1 TIPMEAVSPVS
12 RAYSSA
18 SQKYSSVALAPS
30 SVFSVATAGK
40 LGSGT
45 FWAGPSADAGM
56 YSVGS
61 TSDASVVSSSST
73 SSSLVHPARHTV
85 MDSAARQ
92 ANIRAEAGCFDKDI
106 KALSMSEDL
115 ELSKQ
120 NSLSEQCN
128 PYLTCRLGKSST
140 MSRDPCSYPH
150 RRR

>member
-1 TIPMEAVSPVS
+1 DLFVSSSTVVRTSFVSTLISPCITVQNSSSYDSFQPSNDSWQKAQSVLDTIPMEAVSPVS

-61 TSDASVVSSSST
+61 TSDASVVSSS
-73 SSSLVHPARHTV
+73 
-85 MDSAARQ
+85 
-92 ANIRAEAGCFDKDI
+92 
-106 KALSMSEDL
+106 
-115 ELSKQ
+115 
-120 NSLSEQCN
+120 
-128 PYLTCRLGKSST
+128 
-140 MSRDPCSYPH
+140 
-150 RRR
+150 